1 VSAEQPS
8 EGTACL
14 KVADEYACQ
23 DKIAVQGG
31 KRYRLSLTVRC
42 DSAPEG
48 SVYAQIS
55 FRGTGVSEGWA
66 GPALVDLGPRN
77 EKAVFVTGG
86 DHGWRRMDCV
96 LAAPPAAD
104 QLLVYLRKR
113 SGTPGAAYYDDVR
126 LAPTDDP
133 ATTGGGAAPRS
144 AGRHVA
150 R

>member
-1 VSAEQPS
+1 MPLTAKIFTRACLTAVWTASGLAASADSPLVVNGGFESGAKGWWGPAVSAGGVSAEQPS

-55 FRGTGVSEGWA
+55 FRDGRQRRLGRARTG
-66 GPALVDLGPRN
+66 R
-77 EKAVFVTGG
+77 F
-86 DHGWRRMDCV
+86 
-96 LAAPPAAD
+96 
-104 QLLVYLRKR
+104 
-113 SGTPGAAYYDDVR
+113 GAAQ
-126 LAPTDDP
+126 
-133 ATTGGGAAPRS
+133 
-144 AGRHVA
+144 
-150 R
+150 